1 MIKFKKIVIRNFLSV
16 GNSPQVIQLDDYSLT
31 LILGNNLDMGGNG
44 SRNGVGKSTLLHAL
58 AYAIYGQPISSNIKL
73 NNLINKTN
81 KKNMSVEL
89 YFEKGGNHYKIIRG
103 RGPTIFEFY
112 VNDSMVNKPSGNE
125 AQGENSITQKE
136 VNKVIGLSYVLFKH
150 IVGITTKTTPFL
162 NEKTNIQKEIIEELL
177 GITEL
182 SEKAELLKELVKE
195 TRKQIEQEEFRIKLI
210 KGQNEKA
217 QQAIDDLKNKHRI
230 WQSKNDRELVDI
242 SEHVTSLMEVEI
254 DIEIDHHKI
263 INQYQTLEK
272 DLRDATRN
280 LKTEQTSY
288 DTYEHMFLKLQSD
301 FENLISKKCHA
312 CGQDLHDDQHEEMLG
327 KIEVEIQNIA
337 ARMEEQAVKLTE
349 ALDRKSS
356 KQELINQLG
365 VVPSKTHYKN
375 LDDAYEHKA
384 NLHKAELR
392 LENHLKQVNP
402 YDDQIENLKTTSLT
416 EIDYTQLNELI
427 SFKEHQDFLFKLLT
441 DKNSVIRKRI
451 IEKNLV
457 YLNHQLIH
465 YLHKMGLPHNVKFL
479 SDLSV
484 EITKLGQDFDFDNLS
499 TGESTRLILSLSMA
513 FRDVFENTK
522 NEMNILFIDE
532 LVDNG
537 MDTAGGEA
545 ALSMLK
551 YMARDNKKN
560 VFLISHKDEFV
571 ARVNTVLLVTK
582 ENDFTDYSYEESYE
596 I

>member
-1 MIKFKKIVIRNFLSV
+1 MIKFKKIIIKNFLSV
-16 GNSPQVIQLDDYSLT
+16 GNAPQEIQLDDYSLT

-58 AYAIYGQPISSNIKL
+58 AYAIYGQPISNNIKL

-89 YFEKGGNHYKIIRG
+89 YFEKGGNKYKIVRG
-103 RGPTIFEFY
+103 RGPTVFEFY
-112 VNDSMVNKPSGNE
+112 VNDAIVNKKEGNE
-125 AQGENSITQKE
+125 AQGENPVTQKE
-136 VNKVIGLSYVLFKH
+136 VNKVIGLSYTLFKH

-162 NEKTNIQKEIIEELL
+162 NEKSGAQKEIIEELL

-182 SEKAELLKELVKE
+182 SEKAELLKELIKE
-195 TRKQIEQEEFRIKLI
+195 TRKLIDQEEVKIKII
-210 KGQNEKA
+210 KTQNDKV
-217 QQAIDDLKNKHRI
+217 QQTIDDLKNKHKV
-230 WQSKNDRELVDI
+230 WQSKYQRDLEAITDNI
-242 SEHVTSLMEVEI
+242 STMMEI
-254 DIEIDHHKI
+254 DIDVEINAHKTI
-263 INQYQTLEK
+263 DQYRTLEK

-280 LKTEQTSY
+280 LNTEQNSY
-288 DTYEHMFLKLQSD
+288 NMIETVFLKLQDD
-301 FENLISKKCHA
+301 FTNLLNKRCHA
-312 CGQDLHDDQHEEMLG
+312 CGQDLHDDQHQNMVSN
-327 KIEVEIQNIA
+327 VEKDLESSALKLQDQLEI
-337 ARMEEQAVKLTE
+337 LTE
-349 ALDRKSS
+349 AQDRKAN
-356 KQELINQLG
+356 KQKLLDDLG
-365 VVPSKTHYKN
+365 SVPSKTHYRT
-375 LDDAYEHKA
+375 LDDAYDHKN
-384 NLHKAELR
+384 NLHKLEVQ
-392 LENHLKQVNP
+392 LENQINLSNP
-402 YDDQIENLKTTSLT
+402 FDDQIENLKTTSLT
-416 EIDYTQLNELI
+416 DIDYAQLNELI
-427 SFKEHQDFLFKLLT
+427 VLKDHQDFLYKLLT

-451 IEKNLV
+451 IEKNLG
-457 YLNHQLIH
+457 YLNTQLSH
-465 YLHKMGLPHNVKFL
+465 YLHKMGLPHNVKFM

-513 FRDVFENTK
+513 FRDVYENTK
-522 NEMNILFIDE
+522 NEMNVLFIDE

-545 ALSMLK
+545 ALGMLK

-582 ENDFTDYSYEESYE
+582 ENDFTEYSYEESYE

>member
-1 MIKFKKIVIRNFLSV
+1 MIKFKKIIIKNFLSV
-16 GNSPQVIQLDDYSLT
+16 GAAPQEIQLDDYSLT

-58 AYAIYGQPISSNIKL
+58 AYAIYGQPISNNIKL

-81 KKNMSVEL
+81 KKNMLVEL
-89 YFEKGGNHYKIIRG
+89 YFEKGGNKYRIVRG
-103 RGPTIFEFY
+103 RGPTVFEFY
-112 VNDSMVNKPSGNE
+112 VNDAMVNQKEGNE
-125 AQGENSITQKE
+125 AQGENPVTQKE
-136 VNKVIGLSYVLFKH
+136 VNRVVGLSYTLFKH
-150 IVGITTKTTPFL
+150 IVGITTRTTPFL
-162 NEKTNIQKEIIEELL
+162 NERTNVQKEIIEELL

-195 TRKQIEQEEFRIKLI
+195 TRKLIEQEEFKIKI
-210 KGQNEKA
+210 VKGQNEKA
-217 QQAIDDLKNKHRI
+217 QQAIEDLKNKHRI
-230 WQSKNDRELVDI
+230 WSSKYDREMAEIADHITEMMEVDI
-242 SEHVTSLMEVEI
+242 DVEI
-254 DIEIDHHKI
+254 ANHKLIE
-263 INQYQTLEK
+263 QYRVLEK
-272 DLRDATRN
+272 DLRDANRN
-280 LKTEQTSY
+280 LSTEQNAYNS
-288 DTYEHMFLKLQSD
+288 YEHMFMKLQD
-301 FENLISKKCHA
+301 DLENIMNKKCNA
-312 CGQDLHDDQHEEMLG
+312 CGQDLHDDKHKDMLS
-327 KIEVEIQNIA
+327 KIETELETSAIRVQDQADKLNEAIA
-337 ARMEEQAVKLTE
+337 RKETKQKLI
-349 ALDRKSS
+349 D
-356 KQELINQLG
+356 ELGTI
-365 VVPSKTHYKN
+365 PSKTHYKS
-375 LDDAYEHKA
+375 LDQAYEHKS
-384 NLHKAELR
+384 NLHKAEIR
-392 LENHLKQVNP
+392 LENHIKQVNP
-402 YDDQIENLKTTSLT
+402 YDDQIENLKNTSLT

-427 SFKEHQDFLFKLLT
+427 ALKEHQDFLYKLLT

-457 YLNHQLIH
+457 YLNHQLSH
-465 YLHKMGLPHNVKFL
+465 YLHKMGLPHSVKFL

-513 FRDVFENTK
+513 FRDVYENTK

-545 ALSMLK
+545 ALGMLK

-582 ENDFTDYSYEESYE
+582 ENDFTEYSYEESYE

>member
-1 MIKFKKIVIRNFLSV
+1 MIKFKKIIIKNFLSV
-16 GNSPQVIQLDDYSLT
+16 GNAPQEIQLDDYSLT

-58 AYAIYGQPISSNIKL
+58 SYALYGQPISNNIKL

-89 YFEKGGNHYKIIRG
+89 YFEKGGNKYKIVRG
-103 RGPTIFEFY
+103 RGPTVFEFY
-112 VNDSMVNKPSGNE
+112 VNDAMVNKPSGNE
-125 AQGENSITQKE
+125 AQGENPVTQKE
-136 VNKVIGLSYVLFKH
+136 LNKVIGLSYTLFKH

-162 NEKTNIQKEIIEELL
+162 NEKTNVQKEIIEELL

-182 SEKAELLKELVKE
+182 SEKADLLKESIKE
-195 TRKQIEQEEFRIKLI
+195 TRKLIEQEEFKIKI
-210 KGQNEKA
+210 VKSQNKKA
-217 QQAIDDLKNKHRI
+217 QQAIDDLKNKHKI
-230 WQSKNDRELVDI
+230 WQSKYDRDMNNI
-242 SEHVTSLMEVEI
+242 ADHITNLMEVNIDEEI
-254 DIEIDHHKI
+254 ANHKMIE
-263 INQYQTLEK
+263 QYKVLEK

-280 LKTEQTSY
+280 FNTEQNAYNS
-288 DTYEHMFLKLQSD
+288 YEHMMFKVQDEYETLS
-301 FENLISKKCHA
+301 NKKCHA
-312 CGQDLHDDQHEEMLG
+312 CGQDLHDDKHEDML
-327 KIEVEIQNIA
+327 KKTEAALEEIAIKVQD
-337 ARMEEQAVKLTE
+337 QLVKLQE
-349 ALDRKSS
+349 AEARKDAKSTAIN
-356 KQELINQLG
+356 ELG
-365 VVPSKTHYKN
+365 TVPSSTHYKS
-375 LDDAYEHKA
+375 LDEAYEHKT
-384 NLHKAELR
+384 NLHKAEMQ
-392 LENHLKQVNP
+392 LENHMKTTNP
-402 YDDQIENLKTTSLT
+402 YDDQIENLKNTSLT
-416 EIDYTQLNELI
+416 EIDYTSLNQLI
-427 SFKEHQDFLFKLLT
+427 VVKEHQDFLFKLLT

-457 YLNHQLIH
+457 YLNAQLSH
-465 YLHKMGLPHNVKFL
+465 YLHKMGLPHSVKFL

-522 NEMNILFIDE
+522 NELNVLFIDE

-582 ENDFTDYSYEESYE
+582 ENDFTEYSYEESYE

>member
-1 MIKFKKIVIRNFLSV
+1 MIKFKKIIIKNFLSV
-16 GNSPQVIQLDDYSLT
+16 GAAPQEIQLDDYSLT

-58 AYAIYGQPISSNIKL
+58 AYAIYGQPISNNIKL

-81 KKNMSVEL
+81 KKNMLVEL
-89 YFEKGGNHYKIIRG
+89 YFEKGGNKYRIVRG
-103 RGPTIFEFY
+103 RGPTVFEFY
-112 VNDSMVNKPSGNE
+112 VNDAMVNQKEGNE
-125 AQGENSITQKE
+125 AQGENPVTQKE
-136 VNKVIGLSYVLFKH
+136 VNRVVGLSYTLFKH
-150 IVGITTKTTPFL
+150 IVGITTRTTPFL
-162 NEKTNIQKEIIEELL
+162 NERTNVQKEIIEELL

-195 TRKQIEQEEFRIKLI
+195 TRKLIEQEEFKIKI
-210 KGQNEKA
+210 VKGQNEKA
-217 QQAIDDLKNKHRI
+217 QQAIEDLKNKHRI
-230 WQSKNDRELVDI
+230 WSSKYDREMAEIADHITEMMEVDI
-242 SEHVTSLMEVEI
+242 DVEI
-254 DIEIDHHKI
+254 ANHKLIE
-263 INQYQTLEK
+263 QYRVLEK
-272 DLRDATRN
+272 DLRDANRN
-280 LKTEQTSY
+280 LSTEQNAYNS
-288 DTYEHMFLKLQSD
+288 YEHMFMKLQD
-301 FENLISKKCHA
+301 DLENIMNKKCNA
-312 CGQDLHDDQHEEMLG
+312 CGQDLHDDKHKDMLS
-327 KIEVEIQNIA
+327 KIEGELETSAIKVQDQADKLNEAIA
-337 ARMEEQAVKLTE
+337 RKETKQKLI
-349 ALDRKSS
+349 D
-356 KQELINQLG
+356 ELGTI
-365 VVPSKTHYKN
+365 PSKTHYKS
-375 LDDAYEHKA
+375 LDQAYEHKS
-384 NLHKAELR
+384 NLHKAEIR
-392 LENHLKQVNP
+392 LENHIKQVNP
-402 YDDQIENLKTTSLT
+402 YDDQIENLKNTSLT

-427 SFKEHQDFLFKLLT
+427 ALKEHQDFLYKLLT

-457 YLNHQLIH
+457 YLNHQLSH
-465 YLHKMGLPHNVKFL
+465 YLHKMGLPHSVKFL

-513 FRDVFENTK
+513 FRDVYENTK

-545 ALSMLK
+545 ALGMLK

-582 ENDFTDYSYEESYE
+582 ENDFTEYSYEESYE

>member
-1 MIKFKKIVIRNFLSV
+1 MIKFKKIIMKNFLSV
-16 GNSPQVIQLDDYSLT
+16 GNAPQEIQLDDYSLT

-44 SRNGVGKSTLLHAL
+44 SRNGVGKSTILHGL
-58 AYAIYGQPISSNIKL
+58 AYAIYGQPVSNNIKL

-89 YFEKGGNHYKIIRG
+89 YFEKGGNKYKIVRG
-103 RGPTIFEFY
+103 RAPNIFEFY
-112 VNDSMVNKPSGNE
+112 VNDSLVKTPGGNE
-125 AQGENSITQKE
+125 SQGENPVTQKE
-136 VNKVIGLSYVLFKH
+136 VNRVIGLSYTLFKH
-150 IVGITTKTTPFL
+150 IVGITTKTVPFL
-162 NEKTNIQKEIIEELL
+162 NEKTNTQKEIIEELL

-182 SEKAELLKELVKE
+182 SEKADLLKEVIKE
-195 TRKQIEQEEFRIKLI
+195 TRKQIDQEEFKIKI
-210 KGQNEKA
+210 VKGQNEKA
-217 QQAIDDLKNKHRI
+217 QQAIDDLRNKHRI
-230 WQSKNDRELVDI
+230 WQSKHERELNEI
-242 SEHVTSLMEVEI
+242 TEYITELMEVDIDVEI
-254 DIEIDHHKI
+254 NNHKLID
-263 INQYQTLEK
+263 QYRTLEK

-288 DTYEHMFLKLQSD
+288 DTYEHMFLKLSAD
-301 FENLISKKCHA
+301 FENLVSKKCHA
-312 CGQDLHDDQHEEMLG
+312 CGQDLHDDKHESMLS
-327 KIEVEIQNIA
+327 KIEADTQDIA
-337 ARMEEQAVKLTE
+337 VKLQEQLEKLTE
-349 ALDRKSS
+349 AQARKDN
-356 KQELINQLG
+356 KQGLFDQLG
-365 VVPSKTHYKN
+365 DVPSKTHYKS
-375 LDDAYEHKA
+375 LDEAYEHKS

-392 LENHLKQVNP
+392 LENHIQQANP
-402 YDDQIENLKTTSLT
+402 FDDQIENLKSTSLT
-416 EIDYTQLNELI
+416 EIDYTQLNDLI
-427 SFKEHQDFLFKLLT
+427 VMKDHQDFLFKLLT

-451 IEKNLV
+451 IEKNLG
-457 YLNHQLIH
+457 YLNTQLSH
-465 YLHKMGLPHNVKFL
+465 YLHKMGLPHSVKFL

-513 FRDVFENTK
+513 FRDVYENTK